1 MKFLEMK
8 TKQLSLFLVLLS
20 GLFTTSAFAQSGTD
34 WLENTM
40 FSSGKINVV
49 VAVVSVV
56 FVLIVV
62 YLISIDKKLKK
73 LEKSDKNKLK

>member
-1 MKFLEMK
+1 MKSK
-8 TKQLSLFLVLLS
+8 HISLFLVLLT
-20 GLFTTSAFAQSGTD
+20 GLLSSTVVAQTGTD

-56 FVLIVV
+56 FVLIVI
-62 YLISIDKKLKK
+62 YLISIDRKLKK
-73 LEKSDKNKLK
+73 LEKIDKNKLK

>member
-8 TKQLSLFLVLLS
+8 TKQLSVFLVLLS
-20 GLFTTSAFAQSGTD
+20 SLLSASSAAQSGTD

-49 VAVVSVV
+49 IAVVSIV
-56 FVLIVV
+56 FILIVV
-62 YLISIDKKLKK
+62 YLISIDRKLKK